1 MHIVGGIECGPDDTD
16 QGDAAGGRMWRPHG
30 WCALRWRCS
39 PRDTSLDI
47 AVRDLEGGV
56 RPGQA
61 DGDPREQRRGA
72 GKRSTRAATGSSLS
86 EVELT
91 LPSVI
96 IRSRHRRSR

>member
-1 MHIVGGIECGPDDTD
+1 MHIVGVIECGTDDTD
-16 QGDAAGGRMWRPHG
+16 QGDAAGGSMWRPHG

-61 DGDPREQRRGA
+61 DGDRESSAVEQGS
-72 GKRSTRAATGSSLS
+72 GVRALRA
-86 EVELT
+86 EVA
-91 LPSVI
+91 
-96 IRSRHRRSR
+96 